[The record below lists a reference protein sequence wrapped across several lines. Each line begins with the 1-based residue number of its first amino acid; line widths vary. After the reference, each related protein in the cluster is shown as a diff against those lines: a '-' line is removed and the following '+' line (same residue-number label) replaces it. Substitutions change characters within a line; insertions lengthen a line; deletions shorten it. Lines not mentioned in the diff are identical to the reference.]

1 MGEGEKWRFHAM
13 IARVFPESHPVVVS
27 HPSAFILPAVFR
39 RATRGPGRLVVAGT
53 VLSGVLVAS
62 LSGCDSSSSNPPS
75 KATLSVGATASIQE
89 DLARELADSSRLVPV
104 IVNFRDTF
112 PDRRRR
118 EERAR
123 AIGTSVSA
131 FLADNADVFS
141 LTRRFRHVPAVA
153 GTITTAALE
162 RLRYDPRVSYVQR
175 DGAGKGQLAQ
185 AVPAIGADKVKT
197 LYGITGKGVIA
208 AVLDTGVDT
217 THPDLESSIV
227 AQHCFT
233 QGDCPPLH
241 TNEGTSAEDDHGHGS
256 NVAGIITS
264 DGIVSAPGFAP
275 DTGIVAV
282 KVDDENDSGLESDW
296 VSGLDWVYDN
306 LATLKVN
313 VVNLSICSNQLYT
326 DRASCDLGEPALAE
340 AVGNLVAAG
349 VTVFAASG
357 NRGSPTQMS
366 APACNTG
373 AIAVG
378 ATYDSNVG
386 YEPPGAT
393 TYASRWGA
401 SFANC
406 DDATTAFDQITCF
419 TNSNADLAIVA
430 PGAPI
435 TSDTLYGQTET
446 YFGTSQATPAAV
458 GVAALMLQC
467 DPTLSPAEIRAAMV
481 RTGVPRTDPKNGL
494 TFPSLR
500 ALAVVQSVCFAR
512 DAGVDGGSTASSGGG
527 AAGAGAFDASGPTG
541 GGGAGGGE
549 SSPGSGG
556 STARGGAAGSAGVAG
571 SGTGGAFE
579 TASGGASG
587 AGTPPEDDA
596 PSSNEVDAH
605 AGCQCTIPSRGVD
618 QRAAVMGLVLIA
630 AAMSRRS
637 RRS

>member
-1 MGEGEKWRFHAM
+1 M
-13 IARVFPESHPVVVS
+13 S
-27 HPSAFILPAVFR
+27 HPSAFILQSASR
-39 RATRGPGRLVVAGT
+39 GATRAPSRLVVAGT
-53 VLSGVLVAS
+53 LLTGVLVAS
-62 LSGCDSSSSNPPS
+62 LSGCEASSSNPPS
-75 KATLSVGATASIQE
+75 KATASVGATASIQE
-89 DLARELADSSRLVPV
+89 DLARELDGSSRTVAV
-104 IVNFRDTF
+104 IVNLRDTF
-112 PDRRRR
+112 PERGRR
-118 EERAR
+118 EARAR
-123 AIGTSVSA
+123 AIGTSVNA
-131 FLADNADVFS
+131 FLADNADGFS
-141 LTRRFRHVPAVA
+141 LSRRFRHVPAVA
-153 GTITTAALE
+153 GRITAAALE
-162 RLRYDPRVSYVQR
+162 RLRHDPRVSYVQR
-175 DGAGKGQLAQ
+175 DGAGMGQLAQ

-233 QGDCPPLH
+233 EGDCPPLH

-264 DGIVSAPGFAP
+264 DGVVSAPGFAP

-326 DRASCDLGEPALAE
+326 DHASCDLGEPALAQ

-357 NRGSPTQMS
+357 NRGSPTSMS

-393 TYASRWGA
+393 TYASRWGT

-406 DDATTAFDQITCF
+406 GDATTAFDQITCF
-419 TNSNADLAIVA
+419 TNSDADLAIVA

-467 DPTLSPAEIRAAMV
+467 DPTLSPAEIRDAMV

-500 ALAVVQSVCFAR
+500 ALAVVQAVCFAG
-512 DAGVDGGSTASSGGG
+512 DGGVDGGSTASGGGG
-527 AAGAGAFDASGPTG
+527 AAGSGAFDAGGPV
-541 GGGAGGGE
+541 GGGAAGGGVLP
-549 SSPGSGG
+549 PGSGG
-556 STARGGAAGSAGVAG
+556 AMASGGAAGSAGVGGVVG
-571 SGTGGAFE
+571 SGTGGEFE
-579 TASGGASG
+579 TASGGASSV
-587 AGTPPEDDA
+587 GTTSEGDA
-596 PSSNEVDAH
+596 PSPNEVDAH

-618 QRAAVMGLVLIA
+618 DHAPVVGFALIA
-630 AAMSRRS
+630 AATSRRRSRRS
-637 RRS
+637 RRG